1 MVHMC
6 SIHAVTPYRVQSVC
20 SLSPSVSV
28 SASKNSRNGEKPLEH
43 WIVFSQHAFN
53 FGFTVAGGR
62 DVVIQELWAS
72 TFGLASV
79 GRNR

>member
-1 MVHMC
+1 MHMC
-6 SIHAVTPYRVQSVC
+6 SLHAVTPYRVQSVC

-28 SASKNSRNGEKPLEH
+28 STIRNSRNGEKALGH

-62 DVVIQELWAS
+62 DLVIHELW
-72 TFGLASV
+72 TTHLGV
-79 GRNR
+79 